1 MSRRKLRKT
10 LRTVTTAWNY
20 GSSST
25 ATYKGTGSQLRHF
38 VKMGEQMSLKIAY
51 VIALIVAGV
60 LGIVALGLNDNFG
73 KSSVSRVRC
82 SDAFTVIAV
91 ILLLASAILFLV
103 VMFLKTD
110 AARII
115 LIVTFVAAAVGRK
128 TVAHVLHN
136 LLIAGIPG
144 DDVSEEQRKV
154 RGCRSTTGLIFTR
167 NIMNWFN
174 HSVDCLWTP
183 PRPSTRSKL
192 KNCGLPYEIQTVQKT
207 VILSKAVYTE
217 IEVME
222 WACTATTNDFLI
234 TTVADFLPSLYLSG
248 ICPEATC
255 HGESDKYTQRLLQA
269 IDHQSLTTCF
279 RKARLNSYFTPK
291 PWNEKE
297 VSAQ

>member
-115 LIVTFVAAAVGRK
+115 LIVTFVAAAVGLVSYIIACSCLFQAAPGYPAWLLSALWVSIAA
-128 TVAHVLHN
+128 VA
-136 LLIAGIPG
+136 ISI
-144 DDVSEEQRKV
+144 
-154 RGCRSTTGLIFTR
+154 TFIF
-167 NIMNWFN
+167 NNP
-174 HSVDCLWTP
+174 L
-183 PRPSTRSKL
+183 
-192 KNCGLPYEIQTVQKT
+192 E
-207 VILSKAVYTE
+207 
-217 IEVME
+217 
-222 WACTATTNDFLI
+222 
-234 TTVADFLPSLYLSG
+234 
-248 ICPEATC
+248 
-255 HGESDKYTQRLLQA
+255 
-269 IDHQSLTTCF
+269 
-279 RKARLNSYFTPK
+279 
-291 PWNEKE
+291 
-297 VSAQ
+297 